1 MQAIMD
7 WKLGA
12 IYLANFLCCLIYD
25 IIAPF
30 YPIEAQDKGQ
40 SNLRIG
46 VVFTL
51 MPLVTFLMSPVVSF
65 ALRTAGRRLTFSA
78 GNVLMVSGMQ
88 GVSMTLM
95 GAADLFDGNA
105 FFGMSCLSR
114 ALAGAGT
121 ACVNTVCTA

>member
-1 MQAIMD
+1 MD

-12 IYLANFLCCLIYD
+12 IYFANLLCCLIYD

-51 MPLVTFLMSPVVSF
+51 MPLVTFLMSPVIGFSLKTV
-65 ALRTAGRRLTFSA
+65 GRRITFSA
-78 GNVLMVSGMQ
+78 GNVLMVSCMQ
-88 GVSMTLM
+88 GLSMALM
-95 GAADLFDGNA
+95 GVADLCEGNA
-105 FFGMSCLSR
+105 FFWMSCLSR
-114 ALAGAGT
+114 AMAGAGT
-121 ACVNTVCTA
+121 ACVNTVCTF